1 MKKSILTSILA
12 AGLAIGVASP
22 TLAHGS
28 MKPSHGGVVQMSG
41 EIMAE
46 LVRTPKG
53 VDIYLTEEDEPIA
66 GAGFDAKLI
75 VTAAGGAKS
84 TTALKPVS
92 GNKLTA
98 AGLKLAA
105 GSKAVVSLVSKKD
118 ASKTFLTFALK

>member
-1 MKKSILTSILA
+1 MKNSILASLLA
-12 AGLAIGVASP
+12 AGLAIGAASP
-22 TLAHGS
+22 ALAHGS

-53 VDIYLTEEDEPIA
+53 VDVYLTEEDEPIA
-66 GAGFDAKLI
+66 ASGFDAKLI
-75 VTAAGGAKS
+75 VTPANGSKT
-84 TTALKPVS
+84 TTALKPAA
-92 GNKLTA
+92 GNKLSA

>member
-1 MKKSILTSILA
+1 MKNSILASLLA
-12 AGLAIGVASP
+12 AGLAIGAASP
-22 TLAHGS
+22 ALAHGS

-53 VDIYLTEEDEPIA
+53 VDVYLTEEDEPIA
-66 GAGFDAKLI
+66 ASGFDAKLI
-75 VTAAGGAKS
+75 VTPAKGAKT
-84 TTALKPVS
+84 TTALKPAA
-92 GNKLTA
+92 GNKLSA

>member
-1 MKKSILTSILA
+1 MKNSILASLLA
-12 AGLAIGVASP
+12 AGLAIGAASP
-22 TLAHGS
+22 ALAHGS

-53 VDIYLTEEDEPIA
+53 VDVYLTEEDEPIA
-66 GAGFDAKLI
+66 ASGFDAKLI
-75 VTAAGGAKS
+75 VTPANGAKT
-84 TTALKPVS
+84 TTALKPAA
-92 GNKLTA
+92 GNKLSA

>member
-1 MKKSILTSILA
+1 MKNSILASLLA
-12 AGLAIGVASP
+12 AGLVIGAASP
-22 TLAHGS
+22 ALAHGS

-66 GAGFDAKLI
+66 ASGFDAKLI
-75 VTAAGGAKS
+75 VTPAAGAKT

-98 AGLKLAA
+98 AGLKLGA

>member
-1 MKKSILTSILA
+1 MSSKLLASLLA
-12 AGLAIGVASP
+12 AGLVIGSTAP
-22 TLAHGS
+22 ALAHGS

-75 VTAAGGAKS
+75 VTPASGAKT

-98 AGLKLAA
+98 PGLKLAA
-105 GSKAVVSLVSKKD
+105 GSKAVVSLVNKKD